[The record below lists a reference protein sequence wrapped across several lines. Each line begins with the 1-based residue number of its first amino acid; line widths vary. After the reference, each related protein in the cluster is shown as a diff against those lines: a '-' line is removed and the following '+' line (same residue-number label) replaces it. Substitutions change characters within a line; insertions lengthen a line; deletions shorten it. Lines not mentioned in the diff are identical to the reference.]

1 YTDIVNKRNTHINL
15 FHIFS
20 RCTPHVPATSLIV
33 SNEKSVDSVK
43 SLAYNDIKTESLSVY
58 EFKGMEPENAGI

>member
-1 YTDIVNKRNTHINL
+1 MHSTCTGFLFIVGRLKSAYI
-15 FHIFS
+15 
-20 RCTPHVPATSLIV
+20 